1 MFYAQSKTHKD
12 IALNSSEV
20 QFFERVIY
28 ILLVHMELLCDKKET
43 IY

>member
-1 MFYAQSKTHKD
+1 MQRVKTHKA

-20 QFFERVIY
+20 QFFDRVIY
-28 ILLVHMELLCDKKET
+28 ILYVHIELPCDKKET